1 MRFVLD
7 VHKMIKSSHLSH
19 RILNFYVEALTE
31 FSHIFHPNELN
42 STLFSQGCV
51 LEMAPF
57 VRMVGRT

>member
-7 VHKMIKSSHLSH
+7 VHKMSKSSHLPH
-19 RILNFYVEALTE
+19 RILKFYIEALTE
-31 FSHIFHPNELN
+31 FSHIFHPNDLN

-51 LEMAPF
+51 LETAPA